1 MFVWRLTAHLPPPS
15 KKRRRSSVP
24 SSALIG
30 TGTGHASTPTSASK
44 LALSHRPIDASRNR
58 ATANTGASTLSS
70 TATTSAATKRVPVT
84 RRATVAKSVRE
95 QARTTTA
102 AAIAAKVQ
110 QPSADAPLA
119 PASPTPELATSKAPQ
134 PVAKPKSFLD
144 DDDDDA
150 GGQFKW
156 ASSVFA
162 GGSSQW
168 ASRGAAW
175 GSFAPAAPSSSRLTI
190 EPAEVETLLH
200 TQPPTEPMPK
210 PVAEPAPAPA
220 PAPEPSLP
228 ELTVVVA
235 AELPRSPVRHALNK
249 PEPEQTVVS
258 TPTQRESAVVPMRV
272 LDERGAD
279 KENEYSPAAKSLSAS
294 PTTQATAAAA
304 AAAAVPNSPS
314 ITKRVRSHFD
324 RCVAEFEKASGSGG
338 GAAGM
343 AANELVAMR
352 KLLSYMAES
361 LRSLECV
368 KHLPPP
374 QAQPAAPAAYS
385 NLLIALA
392 DRLQNCQ

>member
-110 QPSADAPLA
+110 QPSTSSTDAPLP
-119 PASPTPELATSKAPQ
+119 PASPTAELATSKAPQ

-220 PAPEPSLP
+220 PEPSLP

-235 AELPRSPVRHALNK
+235 AEMPRSPVRHALNR

-279 KENEYSPAAKSLSAS
+279 KENECSPAAKSLSAS

-304 AAAAVPNSPS
+304 AVPNSPS
-314 ITKRVRSHFD
+314 TTKRVRSHFD

-338 GAAGM
+338 GAAGT

>member
-1 MFVWRLTAHLPPPS
+1 VFVWRLTAHLPPPS

-110 QPSADAPLA
+110 QPSTSSTDAPLP
-119 PASPTPELATSKAPQ
+119 PASPTAELATSKAPQ

-220 PAPEPSLP
+220 PEPSLP

-235 AELPRSPVRHALNK
+235 AEMPRSPVRHALNR

-279 KENEYSPAAKSLSAS
+279 KENECSPAAKSLSAS

-304 AAAAVPNSPS
+304 AVPNSPS
-314 ITKRVRSHFD
+314 TTKRVRSHFD

-338 GAAGM
+338 GAAGT